1 MPKWVRWLLY
11 PAFWTLLLIPLLRRW
26 RRQEGWNR
34 IRFTLALA
42 GIALLGLAL
51 GVGPSWLGFPGVV
64 LALGAFALPAAADP
78 ERERKLQ
85 RRHGAD
91 YLLNGGRWEAGNMGG
106 SPPLSP
112 GTPVYLLLRGQEI
125 LVVPSLGAGEV
136 HSTIETRQIGEILVG
151 GQPYHPVYVSEAK
164 DPPVKEESV
173 DQSATTVLE
182 LVTRAQPLRFRYA
195 GPFRKH
201 LADTA
206 AHAIYSARKLAADGV
221 AGQSPEVFHI
231 IGR

>member
-1 MPKWVRWLLY
+1 V
-11 PAFWTLLLIPLLRRW
+11 
-26 RRQEGWNR
+26 
-34 IRFTLALA
+34 
-42 GIALLGLAL
+42 
-51 GVGPSWLGFPGVV
+51 
-64 LALGAFALPAAADP
+64 LGAGALPPAADP
-78 ERERKLQ
+78 DRERKLQ

-91 YLLNGGRWEAGNMGG
+91 YLLNGGRWEAENLGG

-112 GTPVYLLLRGQEI
+112 GTPVYLLLRGPQI
-125 LVVPSLGAGEV
+125 LVVPVQGAGEV
-136 HSTIETRQIGEILVG
+136 HTTIETRHIGEILVG
-151 GQPYHPVYVSEAK
+151 GQPYLPVYVSEAK
-164 DPPVKEESV
+164 DPPVKEERV
-173 DQSATTVLE
+173 DRSATTLLE
-182 LVTRAQPLRFRYA
+182 LVTGAQTVRFRYA